1 MELGL
6 DVIAQVVT
14 QLLGQPFLVL
24 PVGGDDSTGAILALQ
39 GRYIVVHV

>member
-14 QLLGQPFLVL
+14 QLL
-24 PVGGDDSTGAILALQ
+24 DSLGSTVVSVEVIVF
-39 GRYIVVHV
+39 GRSRASFRSNFA

>member
-14 QLLGQPFLVL
+14 QLLGQHLLVL
-24 PVGGDDSTGAILALQ
+24 PVGGDDSL
-39 GRYIVVHV
+39 